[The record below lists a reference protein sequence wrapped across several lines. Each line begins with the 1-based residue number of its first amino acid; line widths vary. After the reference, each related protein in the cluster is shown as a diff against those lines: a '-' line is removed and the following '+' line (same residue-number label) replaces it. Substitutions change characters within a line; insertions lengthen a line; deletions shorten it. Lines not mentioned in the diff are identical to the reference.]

1 MAEQWLTYRQLAEHW
16 NTTPE
21 AARAR
26 SRRGNYQRR
35 TNNLGAVEVRVD
47 MDAPVPE
54 PRGKAQD
61 GQSRSATPSHTP
73 DAGTPSADTVK
84 ALETLEAHVATLKTQ
99 LEKAETTAAVER
111 ERVADLTAQLLRVTN
126 ELLEAR
132 KVEQVV
138 RRSWWQRLV
147 G

>member
-16 NTTPE
+16 STTPE

-61 GQSRSATPSHTP
+61 GQSRSVTPSHTP

-138 RRSWWQRLV
+138 RRSWWARLV